1 MNRAAILLSGT
12 GSNARQICEC
22 CFKDIINAR
31 VVCMGSDNP
40 DAKGIEYAK
49 EKKIYSFVTNYK
61 KIISDYNKN
70 PKDFK
75 LPDDFEY
82 DEINTKLL
90 FCPVKDREKYIKTRA
105 VAERHLLDELSNFK
119 PDLLVLAG
127 FMKTLTP
134 YFIDRFSPDPQKPKI
149 INIHPALLPSFPGT
163 DGYGDTFRYGCRVG
177 GCTVHFVDYGTDTGP
192 IILQKAFDILPSD
205 TIADVKK
212 KGIELE
218 WKVYPEA
225 VRLFFEERI
234 KIIKNS
240 GKRTITTII

>member
-1 MNRAAILLSGT
+1 
-12 GSNARQICEC
+12 
-22 CFKDIINAR
+22 
-31 VVCMGSDNP
+31 MGSDNP
-40 DAKGIEYAK
+40 DAKGLEYAK